1 LSSLY
6 PVRKNAPHFGRGKK
20 QIAGG
25 VKSSKLSNGVYWF
38 FKAILYIFFKV
49 FHRLE
54 VVGSENV
61 PEEGGVIVAANHV
74 SYLDP
79 PLMGAAL
86 KRQATYMAKEGLFKI
101 PILGAV
107 IRLFSVPI
115 RRGRPQPST
124 IKEAVNRLKK
134 GELIVMFPE
143 GSRSVDGNILD
154 AKRGIGVIAAISRM
168 PVVPALIKGTEK
180 ALPVG
185 ARFLRPA
192 KITVIFGN
200 PIVTDNEETDKQF
213 QDRIS
218 RDIMETIKNLKGEEQ
233 RAKNFMFCAL
243 C

>member
-1 LSSLY
+1 LNSL
-6 PVRKNAPHFGRGKK
+6 
-20 QIAGG
+20 
-25 VKSSKLSNGVYWF
+25 YWF
-38 FKAILYIFFKV
+38 FKAILYVFFKV
-49 FHRLE
+49 FNKLE
-54 VVGSENV
+54 VIGSENV

-79 PLMGAAL
+79 PLMGVAL

-101 PILGAV
+101 PLLGAV

-115 RRGRPQPST
+115 KRGRPHPST
-124 IKEAVNRLKK
+124 IKEAVNKLKK
-134 GELIVMFPE
+134 GELIVIFPE
-143 GSRSVDGNILD
+143 GSRSVDGKILD
-154 AKRGIGVIAAISRM
+154 AKKGVGVIAGISRM

-200 PIVTDNEETDKQF
+200 PIVTDNMETDKKF

-218 RDIMETIKNLKGEEQ
+218 REIMETIKNL
-233 RAKNFMFCAL
+233 R
-243 C
+243 

>member
-1 LSSLY
+1 M
-6 PVRKNAPHFGRGKK
+6 NAPHFGRGKK
-20 QIAGG
+20 QIDGG
-25 VKSSKLSNGVYWF
+25 GTSSKLSNRLYWF
-38 FKAILYIFFKV
+38 FKAILYVFFKV
-49 FHRLE
+49 FNRLE

-115 RRGRPQPST
+115 RRDRPQPST

-134 GELIVMFPE
+134 GELIVIFPE
-143 GSRSVDGNILD
+143 GSRSVDGKILD
-154 AKRGIGVIAAISRM
+154 AKKGVGVIAAISRM

-180 ALPVG
+180 TLPVG
-185 ARFLRPA
+185 AMFLRPA
-192 KITVIFGN
+192 KITVMFGT
-200 PIVTDNEETDKQF
+200 PIVTDNKETDKEF

-218 RDIMETIKNLKGEEQ
+218 RDIMETIKNLNGEE
-233 RAKNFMFCAL
+233 
-243 C
+243 